1 MSAPD
6 VLPGEAGLGAVHAE
20 DGHERVALHAVARVE
35 GAHGHLAE
43 VVHQALDEHVAEG
56 DDGLLDDG
64 RDAQLEAEAELR
76 RVEDELAAL
85 EAEDGIAAEH
95 VEDAEGRADRLGNH
109 GRHRDAHDAPAEA
122 YDEPEVE
129 HGVQPR
135 ADEEEVHARARIAH
149 GAQYARHGV
158 VHILEDE
165 PHGVDG
171 EILNRVLPAGLVGD
185 AHEPHDQQPRAQGA
199 EERER
204 RAYRGLGYEQRARRA
219 AELMLPARAVE
230 LRYEDAAAIR
240 KAQGYGQEEEDERGA
255 GAHRGEHRV
264 AYRLRLAAVAA
275 DHYAVHRV
283 V

>member
-1 MSAPD
+1 MLKA
-6 VLPGEAGLGAVHAE
+6 AQTAWAIT
-20 DGHERVALHAVARVE
+20 VATATPTTPQPKLMTNQRSSTVFSPALTKRKYMLARE
-35 GAHGHLAE
+35 SPTA
-43 VVHQALDEHVAEG
+43 
-56 DDGLLDDG
+56 
-64 RDAQLEAEAELR
+64 RSM
-76 RVEDELAAL
+76 
-85 EAEDGIAAEH
+85 
-95 VEDAEGRADRLGNH
+95 
-109 GRHRDAHDAPAEA
+109 PATA
-122 YDEPEVE
+122 F
-129 HGVQPR
+129 
-135 ADEEEVHARARIAH
+135 
-149 GAQYARHGV
+149 